1 MGRPALQI
9 AAPAARM
16 ARMHDLDIRYTNDYE
31 TACRLR
37 DAGYEPVECA
47 FGQHGSVMGRFD
59 LDHHG
64 AESHREGVALRAC
77 RDHYGAL
84 ADDPRFVV
92 TGTPDADAVL
102 AIVAL
107 AGRVPAARIPAD
119 FYALVDEHDT
129 DPIGKDLLAT
139 EQGLRLAWFNQ
150 RPGLYQ
156 NADGFQKAIGH
167 METLLRG
174 EVSRAALDKVHR
186 ADMARRN
193 KAVEGVSA
201 IYDGRAVEL
210 DMPDG
215 AMTRPVLRG
224 DLAVE
229 SRPRVA
235 VVHCAVWGFDVWYR
249 LAPVVVSYA
258 SRMAKVTVGCPDTD
272 TAERLFGPGGL
283 ARVWPALGKGWGG
296 RETIGG
302 SPRGQRLKAGDAGRT
317 ALELLDLLIV

>member
-1 MGRPALQI
+1 M
-9 AAPAARM
+9 APM
-16 ARMHDLDIRYTNDYE
+16 IDLDIRYTNDYE
-31 TACRLR
+31 TACDLR

-84 ADDPRFVV
+84 ANDPRFVV

-107 AGRVPAARIPAD
+107 AARVPEERISPE
-119 FYALVDEHDT
+119 FYTLVDAHDT

-139 EQGLRLAWFNQ
+139 TPGLELAWFNQ

-156 NADGFQKAIGH
+156 NESGFRQAIGH
-167 METLLRG
+167 MERLLRG
-174 EVSRAALDKVHR
+174 EVGQDAIDKVHR
-186 ADMARRN
+186 ADLARRN
-193 KAVEGVSA
+193 KAAEGVTA
-201 IYDGRAVEL
+201 LYDARATEL
-210 DMPDG
+210 EVPSD
-215 AMTRPVLRG
+215 AMIRPVLRG
-224 DLAVE
+224 ALAAE

-249 LAPVVVSYA
+249 LAPIVVSYA
-258 SRMAKVTVGCPDTD
+258 SRMAKVTVGCPDRD
-272 TAERLFGPGGL
+272 TAERLFGEGGL
-283 ARVWPALGKGWGG
+283 ANVWPELGKGWGG

-317 ALELLDLLIV
+317 AMALLELLA

>member
-1 MGRPALQI
+1 M
-9 AAPAARM
+9 APM
-16 ARMHDLDIRYTNDYE
+16 IDLDIRYTNDYE

-47 FGQHGSVMGRFD
+47 FGQHGSVMGRYD

-64 AESHREGVALRAC
+64 TESHREGVALRAC

-84 ADDPRFVV
+84 AHDPRFVV

-107 AGRVPAARIPAD
+107 AARVPQERIPPA
-119 FYALVDEHDT
+119 FYTLVDAHDT

-139 EQGLRLAWFNQ
+139 EPGRELAWFNQ

-156 NADGFQKAIGH
+156 NESGFRQAIGH
-167 METLLRG
+167 MERLLRG
-174 EVSRAALDKVHR
+174 EVGQSAIDKVHR
-186 ADMARRN
+186 ADLARRN
-193 KAVEGVSA
+193 KAVEGVTA
-201 IYDGRAVEL
+201 IYDARATEL
-210 DMPDG
+210 EQPPD

-224 DLAVE
+224 ALAVS
-229 SRPRVA
+229 SRPRIA

-249 LAPVVVSYA
+249 LAPIVVSYA
-258 SRMAKVTVGCPDTD
+258 SRMAKVTVGCPDRD
-272 TAERLFGPGGL
+272 TAERLLGEGGL
-283 ARVWPALGKGWGG
+283 ANVWPELGKGWGG

-317 ALELLDLLIV
+317 AMALLEFMA